1 MASSYLSYI
10 HKQLSM
16 LHNYHILTIRVTHVL
31 TPMTYMLVPKGIDT

>member
-16 LHNYHILTIRVTHVL
+16 LPQLPHTHNQGHTCTHTNDL
-31 TPMTYMLVPKGIDT
+31 HASAKGD